1 MTDFKIR
8 VDDDDAIRELN
19 VISAGLSDLRSF
31 FPMLVPLWISWM
43 RRQFETVGAFGGTP
57 WQPLSP
63 AYAVWKASKKP
74 GKPILQFSG
83 DMKDAVSR
91 PHRVQTPQTLT
102 LSITDPKLGY
112 HQEGKGVPKR
122 PVIFGD
128 PLPPL
133 AAFELDMVAEE
144 YVSDL
149 IARARR
155 R

>member
-8 VDDDDAIRELN
+8 VDDDDANRELN
-19 VISAGLSDLRSF
+19 IIAAGLSDLRDF
-31 FPMLVPLWISWM
+31 WPMLVPVVTQWWK
-43 RRQFETVGAFGGTP
+43 RQFETEGAFAGAP

-63 AYAVWKASKKP
+63 AYAAWKARKRP
-74 GKPILQFSG
+74 GKPILQFDG
-83 DMKDAVSR
+83 HMKRAVSSPR
-91 PHRVQTPQTLT
+91 RSQTPISLT
-102 LSITDPKLGY
+102 LSVEDPTLGY

-122 PVIFGD
+122 PVIFGE

-133 AAFELDMVAEE
+133 AEIELDRVAEE
-144 YVSDL
+144 YVTDL